1 MKYKILLFILNLQ
14 KSFINFLSKNKSLYE
29 IFILN
34 RRRKKRDKTRNA
46 ELNEVLEELI
56 QKKPFPLP
64 AAIEI
69 ETLNRCNGD
78 CDFCP
83 VNYKLD
89 KREYRIMDEALF
101 YSIISQLKEL
111 DYSGYISAYSNNEPL
126 LDKRIFSF
134 IEHIKKELPNAK
146 NFLFTN
152 GILLDLDKFK
162 RLIEH
167 LDYMVIDNYYEGEK
181 RLHSNINEIAA
192 YCLKDEEL
200 RQKVKIQTIDKHMLR
215 NNRAGN
221 AKNRKHIYRIKSS
234 CLWPFSQM
242 VIRPDGKISL
252 CCNDALGQMTMGDL
266 SKDKLIDVWRSESY
280 MQLRYSVKES
290 RKNIKICYDCDSF
303 GLDKRDDV
311 LKMYQIGKN
320 WKSIEELVK

>member
-14 KSFINFLSKNKSLYE
+14 KNFINLLSKNKSLYE

-34 RRRKKRDKTRNA
+34 KKRKKRDKTRNA

-89 KREYRIMDEALF
+89 KREYKIMDEALF

-134 IEHIKKELPNAK
+134 VEHIKKELPNAK

-181 RLHSNINEIAA
+181 RLYSNINEIAA

-266 SKDKLIDVWRSESY
+266 SKDRLIDVWRSENY
-280 MQLRYSVKES
+280 MQLRHSVKES
-290 RKNIKICYDCDSF
+290 RKNIKLCYDCDSF